1 MQSWSPGPLEKKSN
15 LLEGICE
22 HKFSH
27 PQPKSQQPIKIA
39 FKVSVHGRLH
49 LLLLL
54 QLSFDRKH
62 QTVKKRRI
70 ILRARNASADW
81 KAVRHHRL
89 ASSSKKDTLRVL
101 DIMFDCMVP
110 SVGIVIPVSQP
121 GRAAAAEQQ
130 QPGSH
135 GAPLSFSFIIVMM
148 MMMTIIPSFCFSLS
162 GLSVKKRRNMKRAR
176 ILSFSG
182 FAWAL
187 LRQGQFAPLAPRQ
200 TSSSTHQTPTASSNS
215 FFTVCTRIFY
225 GRGRSHTHRTEQRGS
240 HRRIGG
246 GHLAEWLERSIVT
259 QPGSNRP
266 RWRTTNTKGV

>member
-70 ILRARNASADW
+70 ILRARDASADW

-121 GRAAAAEQQ
+121 ARQSSSSSSQAPTAPLCLFLLLSWWWWWWLLFLLFASLSLVSPWRNGETWKELAFSLLLRLCLSAAPPRPVRAASATPNFFFHPPNTHSQQ
-130 QPGSH
+130 QLVFYGLHAHFLRAGEIPYTQNRTERISS
-135 GAPLSFSFIIVMM
+135 ANRRRPLSRV
-148 MMMTIIPSFCFSLS
+148 TWTL
-162 GLSVKKRRNMKRAR
+162 
-176 ILSFSG
+176 
-182 FAWAL
+182 
-187 LRQGQFAPLAPRQ
+187 
-200 TSSSTHQTPTASSNS
+200 
-215 FFTVCTRIFY
+215 
-225 GRGRSHTHRTEQRGS
+225 HRHATGIQ
-240 HRRIGG
+240 
-246 GHLAEWLERSIVT
+246 
-259 QPGSNRP
+259 
-266 RWRTTNTKGV
+266 

>member
-70 ILRARNASADW
+70 ILRARDASADW

-121 GRAAAAEQQ
+121 GRAAAAAAARLPRRPSVFFFYYRDDDDDDYYSFFLLLSLWSLREETAKHEKSSHSLLLRLCLSAAPPRPVRAASATPNFFFHPPNTHSQQ
-130 QPGSH
+130 QLVFYGLHAHFLRAGEIPYTQNRTERISS
-135 GAPLSFSFIIVMM
+135 ANRRRPLSRV
-148 MMMTIIPSFCFSLS
+148 TWTL
-162 GLSVKKRRNMKRAR
+162 
-176 ILSFSG
+176 
-182 FAWAL
+182 
-187 LRQGQFAPLAPRQ
+187 
-200 TSSSTHQTPTASSNS
+200 
-215 FFTVCTRIFY
+215 
-225 GRGRSHTHRTEQRGS
+225 HRHATGIQ
-240 HRRIGG
+240 
-246 GHLAEWLERSIVT
+246 
-259 QPGSNRP
+259 
-266 RWRTTNTKGV
+266 

>member
-70 ILRARNASADW
+70 ILRARDASADW

-121 GRAAAAEQQ
+121 GRAAAAAARL
-130 QPGSH
+130 PRRPSVFFFYYRDDDDDDYY
-135 GAPLSFSFIIVMM
+135 SFFLLL
-148 MMMTIIPSFCFSLS
+148 SLS

-225 GRGRSHTHRTEQRGS
+225 GRGRSHTHRRTERIS
-240 HRRIGG
+240 SANRRRPLSRVTWTLHRHATGI
-246 GHLAEWLERSIVT
+246 
-259 QPGSNRP
+259 Q
-266 RWRTTNTKGV
+266 